1 MAGRMGDSA
10 WLDRPGSRLI
20 LGTFITLFQDGSM
33 TTTAPSTHG
42 QPPRWAAFGIG
53 LGAFAAVLIGA
64 FGVEPALH
72 SLMTAGPTGAP
83 HGKGGQVVVGETLLS
98 GHYDAAEGGRSLEA
112 EGGALVM
119 DNGKRIVSAPHRL
132 VAADELATAQSTFA
146 GVMAVPAQAQIE
158 VRRVV
163 SDEGS
168 HLCDGQPV
176 GWLAFAIRQD
186 GFVML
191 PVLQGP
197 PPGALLAEER
207 LCDLQDFKH

>member
-1 MAGRMGDSA
+1 
-10 WLDRPGSRLI
+10 
-20 LGTFITLFQDGSM
+20 M
-33 TTTAPSTHG
+33 TTTAPSTNG
-42 QPPRWAAFGIG
+42 PPPKWAALGIG
-53 LGAFAAVLIGA
+53 LGAFVAVLIGA

-72 SLMTAGPTGAP
+72 YLMTVDPEAAP
-83 HGKGGQVVVGETLLS
+83 RGEQGKVVIGEILLS
-98 GHYDAAEGGRSLEA
+98 GQYKTAEGGRSLEA
-112 EGGALVM
+112 QGGALIM
-119 DNGKRIVSAPHRL
+119 NNGKRLVSAPHRL
-132 VAADELATAQSTFA
+132 VAADEKATASSTFA

-168 HLCDGQPV
+168 HLCDGQSV
-176 GWLAFAIRQD
+176 GWLAFAVRQD
-186 GFVML
+186 GFVLL

>member
-1 MAGRMGDSA
+1 MGDLA
-10 WLDRPGSRLI
+10 RIDRPCARVI

-33 TTTAPSTHG
+33 TTTAPSTNSA
-42 QPPRWAAFGIG
+42 PPKWAMLGIG

-64 FGVEPALH
+64 FGVEPVLNRLLTLNAHSPLH
-72 SLMTAGPTGAP
+72 AN
-83 HGKGGQVVVGETLLS
+83 HGKVVIGETLLS

-112 EGGALVM
+112 EGGVLTM
-119 DNGKRIVSAPHRL
+119 DNGKRLVLAPHRL
-132 VAADELATAQSTFA
+132 VAADEKATSASSFA

-176 GWLAFAIRQD
+176 GWLAFAVRQD
-186 GFVML
+186 GFVLL

-197 PPGALLAEER
+197 PPGALLSEDR